1 MKYIKFEDTDY
12 LIGDDGFVYKD
23 LGNNRGLRKLKGMD
37 NSGGYKAVT
46 LWKDGKPYQRWLVH
60 RLVATA
66 FIPNPDNK
74 PFVDHINGDKIDNR
88 VENLRWATQKE
99 NSNNPNTK
107 DNCPESL
114 RDLHSKALVFKKEGI
129 EIKFDN
135 QYIASEYF
143 KCDRHYLLDRC
154 KRGETFYG
162 FSISQQEQYNL
173 LH

>member
-37 NSGGYKAVT
+37 ISGGYKAVT

-74 PFVDHINGDKIDNR
+74 PYVDHINGNKLDNR
-88 VENLRWATQKE
+88 AENLRWATQKE
-99 NSNNPNTK
+99 NCNNPSTK
-107 DNCPESL
+107 DNCANSL
-114 RDLHSKALVFKKEGI
+114 REVHSKALVFKKEGV

-135 QYIASEYF
+135 QYIAEQF
-143 KCDRHYLLDRC
+143 FGCRREHLMKAM
-154 KRGETFYG
+154 KQGETFYG
-162 FSISQQEQYNL
+162 FSISQQELYNR

>member
-37 NSGGYKAVT
+37 NSGGYKAVM

-60 RLVATA
+60 RLVATV

-74 PFVDHINGDKIDNR
+74 PYVDHINGNKLDNR

-99 NSNNPNTK
+99 NCNNPSTK
-107 DNCPESL
+107 DIGPTRL
-114 RDLHSKALVFKKEGI
+114 RELLSKPLVFKKEGI

-135 QYIASEYF
+135 QYIAAEYF
-143 KCDRHYLLDRC
+143 KCDRGHLLNKI

-162 FSISQQEQYNL
+162 FSISQQELYNR